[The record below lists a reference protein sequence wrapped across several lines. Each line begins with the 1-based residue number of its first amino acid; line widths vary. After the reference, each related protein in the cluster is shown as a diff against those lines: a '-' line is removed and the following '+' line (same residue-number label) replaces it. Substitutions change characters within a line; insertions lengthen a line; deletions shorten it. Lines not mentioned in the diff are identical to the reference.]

1 MHNSPLSNEVQDP
14 AIAKPMCFHGCR
26 KSLLSRIL
34 TRIFSKQCQ
43 HMNGYNLKHIVEI
56 STYYVRLFLM
66 EIYEASTI
74 GNFSHDELLLPFFAF
89 SLDTVT

>member
-1 MHNSPLSNEVQDP
+1 
-14 AIAKPMCFHGCR
+14 
-26 KSLLSRIL
+26 
-34 TRIFSKQCQ
+34 
-43 HMNGYNLKHIVEI
+43 MNGYNLKHIVEI